1 MSLVSAIAFH
11 GDEVAAEAQNR
22 DPCLA
27 ATKLLITDPAAWK
40 SQTRDEC
47 LVVQMSAGSRAVHKG
62 AVNGQRRAC
71 SPSVAPEGNCAGRR
85 SSLPAEYSRSPSVH
99 NQSAILNAERD
110 EKLLFSRSAA
120 SDRFRLR

>member
-27 ATKLLITDPAAWK
+27 GTKLLITDPAAWK

-71 SPSVAPEGNCAGRR
+71 SPSVA
-85 SSLPAEYSRSPSVH
+85 AEEQLRW
-99 NQSAILNAERD
+99 SAIEFA
-110 EKLLFSRSAA
+110 SRIQSQSICPQSI
-120 SDRFRLR
+120 SDTEC

>member
-27 ATKLLITDPAAWK
+27 ATKLLII
-40 SQTRDEC
+40 
-47 LVVQMSAGSRAVHKG
+47 VQMSAGSRAVHKG

-71 SPSVAPEGNCAGRR
+71 SPSVA
-85 SSLPAEYSRSPSVH
+85 AEEQLRW
-99 NQSAILNAERD
+99 SAIEFA
-110 EKLLFSRSAA
+110 SRIQSQSICPQSI
-120 SDRFRLR
+120 SDTEC